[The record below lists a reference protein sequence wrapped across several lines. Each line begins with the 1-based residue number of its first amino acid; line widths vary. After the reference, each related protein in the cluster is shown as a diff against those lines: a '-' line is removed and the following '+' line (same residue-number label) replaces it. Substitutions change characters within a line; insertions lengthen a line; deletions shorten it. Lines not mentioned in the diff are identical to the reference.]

1 MRWSLIGLMA
11 LTLSLTTGCGWMW
24 WQESPQSLNA
34 SSTTPAMKAKGI
46 IYILPGIQ
54 GMDDHYTAIRQ
65 GLRRAGVRSAIEI
78 HLWGSQIPGV
88 KLAVNEMGTDAGRD
102 WGRKIAEDIYEY
114 QRVYPGRAV
123 HLIGQSG
130 GSAVAIFVL
139 EALAES
145 GATPVT
151 GVILLDAS
159 LSADYDLTVAL
170 GKSTQGIVNFRNSED
185 VAALGVGTAV
195 MGNLDGGHG
204 DSAGRT
210 GFKASPLKLY
220 EVKVTPSMVSASDA
234 SHFADTSAAFA
245 VKYIAPWIMQRR
257 WPVPVAV
264 IK

>member
-1 MRWSLIGLMA
+1 MQRYLLGLTA
-11 LTLSLTTGCGWMW
+11 CLLSLTAGCGWTW

-34 SSTTPAMKAKGI
+34 SYTTPAMKSKGI

-54 GMDDHYTAIRQ
+54 GMDDHYDTIRD

-88 KLAVNEMGTDAGRD
+88 KLALNQMATDAGRD
-102 WGRKIAEDIYEY
+102 WGRKIADDICEY
-114 QRVYPGRAV
+114 QRVYPGRSV

-130 GSAVAIFVL
+130 GSAMAVFVL

-145 GATPVT
+145 DASSVT

-170 GKSTQGIVNFRNSED
+170 SKSTQGIVNFRNSED
-185 VAALGVGTAV
+185 VAVLGVGTAA
-195 MGNLDGGHG
+195 MGNVDGGHG

-210 GFKASPLKLY
+210 GFEASPPKLY
-220 EVKVTPSMVSASDA
+220 RVKVTPNMVDGSDA
-234 SHFADTSAAFA
+234 SHFADTSVAFT

-257 WPVPVAV
+257 WPVPFADNN
-264 IK
+264 